1 VEISISE
8 QILSFIK
15 NKIDMYEII
24 SISHLDNPEPDVNE
38 YLRNGWKLKFVT
50 ADSGR
55 NFYHFIKKEK
65 K

>member
-1 VEISISE
+1 
-8 QILSFIK
+8 
-15 NKIDMYEII
+15 MYEII